1 MSTQSRFDALY
12 RAHAGQVKAYA
23 MRRTS
28 AANADDVVAE
38 VFLVVW
44 RRPEAVPE
52 PPVPWLLGTAR
63 KVLADQ
69 RRGDA
74 RTTALHERLAH
85 QRPGDPAGVASNG
98 DPADLR
104 ILGALATLGESDRE
118 LLMLVAWEGL
128 AVTEAAVVLGARPG
142 TVSVRLHR
150 ARRRLADALAAAERR
165 SPTDKLEVNR

>member
-1 MSTQSRFDALY
+1 MITQSRFDALY

-23 MRRTS
+23 MRRTT

-44 RRPEAVPE
+44 RRLEAVPE
-52 PPVPWLLGTAR
+52 HPVPWLLATAR
-63 KVLADQ
+63 KVLANQ

-74 RTTALHERLAH
+74 RTTALRERLAH
-85 QRPGDPAGVASNG
+85 DRPGDPSGDAG
-98 DPADLR
+98 ADAR

-150 ARRRLADALAAAERR
+150 ARRRLADALAADRR
-165 SPTDKLEVNR
+165 SFSELEVTR